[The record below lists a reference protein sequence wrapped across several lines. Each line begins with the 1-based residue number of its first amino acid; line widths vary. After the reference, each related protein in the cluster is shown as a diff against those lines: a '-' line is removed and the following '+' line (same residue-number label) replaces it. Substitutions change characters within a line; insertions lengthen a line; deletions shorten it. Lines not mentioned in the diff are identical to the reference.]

1 MRSKFIAMMMLIVL
15 ALGVL
20 MPSVCYADY
29 GSTIPANAVG
39 SRSDII
45 TIKRPES
52 LSASTSD
59 KTYTISA
66 TGAQGTRIKVYKYS
80 PSENVGK
87 LVTAQRQIGASG
99 LYSTVVDLNDD
110 SNTFIVYAE
119 NGAGSQVTRISINK
133 IKKSTI
139 DRLKSV
145 TVTIKNF
152 LG

>member
-1 MRSKFIAMMMLIVL
+1 MKLKLVRLVLCMLLAFSVL
-15 ALGVL
+15 L
-20 MPSVCYADY
+20 PSVCYADY
-29 GSTIPANAVG
+29 GNTIPVSAIGTKA
-39 SRSDII
+39 DII

-66 TGAQGTRIKVYKYS
+66 TGSQGTKIKVYKLDVA
-80 PSENVGK
+80 ENIGK
-87 LVTAQRQIGASG
+87 LVTNERSIGASG
-99 LYSTVVDLNDD
+99 LYSTVVDLTSD

-119 NGAGSQVTRISINK
+119 NGSGSQIVNISINK

-139 DRLKSV
+139 DRLKSL

-152 LG
+152 LS